1 MLLRQSA
8 IFVVLCFICA
18 KAHTADTATLVT
30 EDKLRDRPTPFA
42 ATVTTLHRLA
52 TVRIVDEQRDW
63 YQVEAD
69 GGRRGWLPR
78 QSLQLDT
85 TPPSA
90 PATTGTPV
98 APATNLLPRSV
109 PRAANHALLLGTV
122 PPAAIGLARQLGVPD
137 GNQHQPTAPSPGEAE
152 PLRQA
157 FAGLEGRIGTDD
169 RAFVYLGGERGDC
182 TTPLATAE
190 ASTYLRE
197 LARRADKVIAVLESA
212 GTPCSGP
219 ALNLP
224 ANGNTLALSG
234 SRGLAGALAGCLN
247 GGLPLAT
254 GDALRRCAQDELARH
269 GQRQPV
275 VLAGNPALVPA
286 PGLADGTTLTPPA
299 LLQLL
304 HAQRSVRREVTISA
318 LRPRYALADT
328 LSFTITGPA
337 SGWLY
342 LIAARHDGFTLL
354 QTSPSA
360 TREPFRGR
368 RSVTVAARDLGSGPV
383 RLLALVTDSPRNFT
397 RAGFNGANAPA
408 DARSLRD
415 LPLEIL
421 VGDTS
426 ALCQRAE
433 TRNLGATQ
441 ARQCSAAFGAALA
454 DVTIAP

>member
-18 KAHTADTATLVT
+18 KAHTADTATLVI
-30 EDKLRDRPTPFA
+30 EDKLRDRPAPFA
-42 ATVTTLHRLA
+42 APVVTLHRLA

-63 YQVEAD
+63 YQVETD

-85 TPPSA
+85 PPPNS
-90 PATTGTPV
+90 PATTGTP
-98 APATNLLPRSV
+98 AASAANLVPRSV
-109 PRAANHALLLGTV
+109 PRAANHALLLGAV
-122 PPAAIGLARQLGVPD
+122 PPAANSIARQLGVPD
-137 GNQHQPTAPSPGEAE
+137 GNQYQPAVPSPGEAE
-152 PLRQA
+152 PMRQA
-157 FAGLEGRIGTDD
+157 FAALDGRIGTDD
-169 RAFVYLGGERGDC
+169 RVFVYLGGERGDC

-197 LARRADKVIAVLESA
+197 LARKADKVIAVLEST
-212 GTPCSGP
+212 GTPCSAS

-254 GDALRRCAQDELARH
+254 GEALRRCAQDELARN

-286 PGLADGTTLTPPA
+286 PGLTDGTTLTPPA

-318 LRPRYALADT
+318 LRPRYAVADT
-328 LSFTITGPA
+328 L
-337 SGWLY
+337 
-342 LIAARHDGFTLL
+342 
-354 QTSPSA
+354 
-360 TREPFRGR
+360 
-368 RSVTVAARDLGSGPV
+368 
-383 RLLALVTDSPRNFT
+383 
-397 RAGFNGANAPA
+397 
-408 DARSLRD
+408 
-415 LPLEIL
+415 
-421 VGDTS
+421 
-426 ALCQRAE
+426 
-433 TRNLGATQ
+433 
-441 ARQCSAAFGAALA
+441 
-454 DVTIAP
+454 